1 MKLRVFVGGF
11 TLAAGTVACVCSVQA
26 ADLPMRPAP
35 APVAP
40 VAYAPP
46 VYNWSGF
53 YIGGHIGGG
62 FENSS
67 WSDPFTGS
75 NDNFN
80 NSGLS
85 RRRPD
90 RRATRSSTGSSS
102 ASKAISAGPARSRAP
117 APIRWATAITTSPQW
132 TSTVTGRVGAAFDRL
147 LVYGKGG
154 VAFADDK
161 STLTPVGGATRN
173 RYDDADRLDGRRRSG
188 ICAHGQLVGRARIRL
203 SRLRFEALSFD
214 ARPVH
219 DKCGSQCSRSEG
231 RLRLQVRAVKAAARL
246 RTATGTAFSF
256 SVAVRYFPLSLD
268 Y

>member
-67 WSDPFTGS
+67 WTDPFTGS
-75 NDNFN
+75 NDTFN
-80 NSGLS
+80 NSGFLGGAQVGVNTQFNWLVLGLEGDFS
-85 RRRPD
+85 WTS
-90 RRATRSSTGSSS
+90 AIKGTGTVSVGDS
-102 ASKAISAGPARSRAP
+102 
-117 APIRWATAITTSPQW
+117 ITTSPQW
-132 TSTVTGRVGAAFDRL
+132 TSTVTGRIGAAFDRL

-154 VAFADDK
+154 VAFAEDK
-161 STLTPVGGATRN
+161 STFTPVGGATATDTTTRVGWTAGAGLEYALTDN
-173 RYDDADRLDGRRRSG
+173 WSVRAEYDYLGFGSK
-188 ICAHGQLVGRARIRL
+188 Q
-203 SRLRFEALSFD
+203 LSF
-214 ARPVH
+214 ATPVTTNA
-219 DKCGSQCSRSEG
+219 DLNVQE
-231 RLRLQVRAVKAAARL
+231 VKA
-246 RTATGTAFSF
+246 GF
-256 SVAVRYFPLSLD
+256 D
-268 Y
+268 YKFGP

>member
-67 WSDPFTGS
+67 WTDPFTGS
-75 NDNFN
+75 NDTFN
-80 NSGLS
+80 NSGFLGGAQIGVNTQFNWLVLGLEGDFS
-85 RRRPD
+85 WTS
-90 RRATRSSTGSSS
+90 AIKGTGTDSFGDS
-102 ASKAISAGPARSRAP
+102 
-117 APIRWATAITTSPQW
+117 ITTSPQW
-132 TSTVTGRVGAAFDRL
+132 TSTVTGRIGAAFDRL

-154 VAFADDK
+154 VAFAEDK
-161 STLTPVGGATRN
+161 STFTPVGGATATDTTTRVGWTAQLHAC
-173 RYDDADRLDGRRRSG
+173 DDKR
-188 ICAHGQLVGRARIRL
+188 
-203 SRLRFEALSFD
+203 
-214 ARPVH
+214 
-219 DKCGSQCSRSEG
+219 GSQCPGSKG
-231 RLRLQVRAVKAAARL
+231 RLRLQVRAVIKQPVANREWRVGSDVGSLLGAR
-246 RTATGTAFSF
+246 
-256 SVAVRYFPLSLD
+256 Y
-268 Y
+268 

>member
-1 MKLRVFVGGF
+1 MKLRAFVGGF
-11 TLAAGTVACVCSVQA
+11 TLAAGTVVCVCSAQA

-67 WSDPFTGS
+67 WTDPFGGANNT
-75 NDNFN
+75 FN
-80 NSGLS
+80 NSGFLGGAQIGVNTQFNWLVVGLEGDFS
-85 RRRPD
+85 WTSD
-90 RRATRSSTGSSS
+90 IKGSGTDS
-102 ASKAISAGPARSRAP
+102 IGD
-117 APIRWATAITTSPQW
+117 AITTSPQW

-161 STLTPVGGATRN
+161 STFTDFTGAGSTDTMTRVGWTAGAGLEYALTNNWSVRAEYDYLGFGSKQLNFTTPVLGAVSSN
-173 RYDDADRLDGRRRSG
+173 ANLNV
-188 ICAHGQLVGRARIRL
+188 Q
-203 SRLRFEALSFD
+203 E
-214 ARPVH
+214 
-219 DKCGSQCSRSEG
+219 
-231 RLRLQVRAVKAAARL
+231 VKA
-246 RTATGTAFSF
+246 GF
-256 SVAVRYFPLSLD
+256 D
-268 Y
+268 YKFGP

>member
-67 WSDPFTGS
+67 WTDPFTGS
-75 NDNFN
+75 NDTFN
-80 NSGLS
+80 NSGFLGGAQIGVNTQFNWLVLGLEGDFS
-85 RRRPD
+85 WTS
-90 RRATRSSTGSSS
+90 AIKGTGTDSLGDS
-102 ASKAISAGPARSRAP
+102 
-117 APIRWATAITTSPQW
+117 ITTSPQW
-132 TSTVTGRVGAAFDRL
+132 TSTVTGRIGAAFDRL

-154 VAFADDK
+154 VAFAEDK
-161 STLTPVGGATRN
+161 STFTPVGGATATDTTTRVGWT
-173 RYDDADRLDGRRRSG
+173 AGAGLG
-188 ICAHGQLVGRARIRL
+188 ICAHGQLVGPRRIRL
-203 SRLRFEALSFD
+203 SRLRFE
-214 ARPVH
+214 
-219 DKCGSQCSRSEG
+219 
-231 RLRLQVRAVKAAARL
+231 
-246 RTATGTAFSF
+246 TAQLHAP
-256 SVAVRYFPLSLD
+256 PL
-268 Y
+268 